1 MVPTPMTGWSLL
13 SSRSDWLL
21 KSSRPVLPAWHW
33 LIQRKSVLSAEQQTR
48 SLSIIL
54 NSDLWYIYQPEKS
67 LSAKTLVTKTKNF
80 STLLLLL
87 MYSFMFIYNWGET
100 CLQCRRPRFNPWV
113 RKIPWRRE
121 RLPIPV
127 FSSGESHGQRNLACY
142 SPWGHKHSLYSSPD
156 PSLQVIEKP
165 TKAALSKRTGGF
177 T

>member
-87 MYSFMFIYNWGET
+87 MYSFMFIYNWGGNLPAMQET
-100 CLQCRRPRFNPWV
+100 QVQSLGQEDPLEKGKATHSSILIWRIAWTEEPGMLQSMGP
-113 RKIPWRRE
+113 
-121 RLPIPV
+121 
-127 FSSGESHGQRNLACY
+127 Q
-142 SPWGHKHSLYSSPD
+142 
-156 PSLQVIEKP
+156 
-165 TKAALSKRTGGF
+165 TF
-177 T
+177 TI

>member
-21 KSSRPVLPAWHW
+21 KSSWPVLPAWHW

-87 MYSFMFIYNWGET
+87 MYSFMFIYNWGGNLPAMQET
-100 CLQCRRPRFNPWV
+100 QVQSLGQEDPLEKGKATHSSILIWRIAWTEEPGMLQSMGP
-113 RKIPWRRE
+113 
-121 RLPIPV
+121 
-127 FSSGESHGQRNLACY
+127 Q
-142 SPWGHKHSLYSSPD
+142 
-156 PSLQVIEKP
+156 
-165 TKAALSKRTGGF
+165 TF
-177 T
+177 TI